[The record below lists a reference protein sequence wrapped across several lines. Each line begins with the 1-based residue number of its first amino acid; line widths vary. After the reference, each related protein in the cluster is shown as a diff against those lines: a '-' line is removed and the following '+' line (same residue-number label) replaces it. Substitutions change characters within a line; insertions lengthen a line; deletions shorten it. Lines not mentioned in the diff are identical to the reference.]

1 MKFAMPALVV
11 LLAAGSAQA
20 DSATDANK
28 RVAARVFEDIYNRR
42 DFAAAKDIYAP
53 DFVNHGQTRDAGLA
67 EDLAAS
73 RGWCDAFPDLHVTIV
88 QSVAE
93 NDLVTILW
101 RGEGTNTGTGNGLP
115 ASGKHLALRGIT
127 IWRVTNGRLSEEWS
141 EFDEE
146 RVLRA
151 AGVMK

>member
-1 MKFAMPALVV
+1 MKFAMPALAV

-28 RVAARVFEDIYNRR
+28 RVAARVFEDIYNGRN
-42 DFAAAKDIYAP
+42 FAAARDIYAP
-53 DFVNHGQTRDAGLA
+53 GFVNHGQTRDAGIA

-73 RGWCDAFPDLHVTIV
+73 RGWCDAFPDLHVSIV
-88 QSVAE
+88 QSIAE

-101 RGEGTNTGTGNGLP
+101 RAEGTNTGTGNGLP
-115 ASGKHLALRGIT
+115 ASGKHLAMRGIS
-127 IWRVTNGRLSEEWS
+127 IWRVTSGKLSEEWS

-151 AGVMK
+151 VGAMK